1 MNTNQIKKFA
11 QQARTIL
18 KQGVINRL
26 TSLGFDSN
34 GNVAEEDKPQKGDG
48 FVIFMDGLIYDKT
61 FYDKW
66 ISLYERV
73 KQKGI
78 KEVYEEAAYTWFNR
92 LMAIRIMAKNGFTGP
107 VLEYQSEAVLIP
119 QIVANARRGVYP
131 EMSEADREQLM
142 QLLDDDTQTTEQFRL
157 LITNYCKHNPII
169 AASFGGVVNYTEL
182 LLPVNIL
189 SEGGFVNLLNNSKF
203 ITDEDYKQSE
213 LIGWLYQFYIS
224 EKKDEVFASF
234 KKRKKAEAEDIPA
247 ATQIFTPNWIVKYM
261 VENTLG
267 RIYLDNNPYATE
279 LKDKMKYLVEP
290 SKPTPEEAIFRYD
303 SIHQLTIADLSCGSG
318 HILNEA
324 FDLLY
329 DMYIEEGYSRRNT
342 IEDIFQYNLLGID
355 LDTRAKQLSIF
366 ALLMKACQKDSSFL
380 DAHSLPR
387 VFDMSVAARV
397 KKMNAREDVAKLLSD
412 FFMGANKQVI
422 DETIEALK
430 LMEQAD
436 NLGSIMKFE
445 LSELTRS
452 TIAMRTAEWKASDSS
467 DRNIQ
472 TLILA
477 FNIVLALTDK
487 YASLAMNP
495 PYMKS
500 GNMNVDLS
508 RYVKKNYP
516 DTKADL
522 FAVFMDVSIEHLLLS
537 GKYGMINMQSWMYL
551 PSFVKLRHNLLQ
563 NFSVD
568 SLLHLGARTF
578 DELSGEVVKSSA
590 FILTNYKSDSANGS
604 YYRLVDGVDCAD
616 KERLFSNDT
625 TIIYKAIYQAMFYK
639 IPDSRLG
646 GYWASDKLIEV
657 FKNPYL
663 STYSSPRKGNS
674 TSNNARFLRLW
685 YEIDFNKMGLNYSS
699 VNAFLND
706 NKRWLPYNKGGGIRK
721 WYGYNEN
728 LIDWKDNAEEIRK
741 IKTSVITNEK
751 YYMKPGLTWSTI
763 ASGAFGVRYFQE
775 GFIFDNGGC
784 CIFDLEN
791 QRDYIAGLLN
801 SLVLKRIM
809 SIFTESLNYQS
820 GEVSQMPIILDDN
833 NLISSLSLS
842 CLSISRKD
850 WDSHETSWDF
860 ENNELLVMR
869 NMMISTD
876 SDYSKGEEQED
887 GSIVYS
893 EEYIGSKN
901 LLNDCYEAYKTR
913 WYSMYRKL
921 HANEEELNR
930 QFIEIYGL
938 EDELTPDVPLEDITI
953 LQQGEVKIVND
964 ELVFQ
969 ADEVIKQFISYAV
982 GCMMGRYRLDK
993 PGLHIA
999 HPNPTSEEV
1008 CSYEYNDGSFTI
1020 DDDGII
1026 PLMPRDSSFVDNASD
1041 RLIDFLR
1048 VALGSEMLTEN
1059 INFIEASLDKDIE
1072 TYFIRDFWKDHL
1084 ARYQRT
1090 PIYWLFESKK
1100 GAFQCIT
1107 YMHRMNPYTVET
1119 IRTKYLLPHIESL
1132 NNLIIEM
1139 ESRAASLTTQ
1149 ERRQLQNLQKDVEE
1163 CMEYHERLHA
1173 VADEQID
1180 FDLDDG
1186 VVVNHAKFGDVVRKL
1201 R

>member
-11 QQARTIL
+11 QEARTIL

-34 GNVAEEDKPQKGDG
+34 GNVAEKDRPEKGDG
-48 FVIFMDGLIYDKT
+48 FVIFMGGLIPDTT

-66 ISLYERV
+66 TSLYERV
-73 KQKGI
+73 QQKGI

-119 QIVANARRGVYP
+119 QIVANARRGIYP
-131 EMSEADREQLM
+131 EMSETDRDQLM

-189 SEGGFVNLLNNSKF
+189 SEGGFVDLLNNSKF

-261 VENTLG
+261 VENSLG

-290 SKPTPEEAIFRYD
+290 SEPAPEESIFRYD

-329 DMYIEEGYSRRNT
+329 EMYIEEGYSRRNAV
-342 IEDIFQYNLLGID
+342 EDIFQYNLLGID
-355 LDTRAKQLSIF
+355 LDTRAKQLSVF
-366 ALLMKACQKDSSFL
+366 ALLMKACQKDNSFL
-380 DAHSLPR
+380 DARSLPR
-387 VFDMSVAARV
+387 VFDMSVATRV
-397 KKMNAREDVAKLLSD
+397 RKMNAKEDVAKLLSN

-422 DETIEALK
+422 EETIEALK

-436 NLGSIMKFE
+436 NLGSIMKFD
-445 LSELTRS
+445 LSELTRT
-452 TIAMRTAEWKASDSS
+452 TIAMRNAEWKASESF

-477 FNIVLALTDK
+477 FNIILALTDK
-487 YASLAMNP
+487 YASIAMNP
-495 PYMKS
+495 PYMGRGS
-500 GNMNVDLS
+500 MNANLTKYI
-508 RYVKKNYP
+508 RENYELG
-516 DTKADL
+516 KWDL
-522 FAVFMDVSIEHLLLS
+522 FAVFMLVSLHLLEDK
-537 GKYGMINMQSWMYL
+537 GKMAMINMHSWMFLTAYEN
-551 PSFVKLRHNLLQ
+551 LRKHILAYYQIDNM
-563 NFSVD
+563 
-568 SLLHLGARTF
+568 LHLGPNTF
-578 DELSGEVVKSSA
+578 DELSGEVVQNTTFVIAKNKTQYLS
-590 FILTNYKSDSANGS
+590 S
-604 YYRLVDGVDCAD
+604 YYRLVSANNCSLKGEMFLKGENCYANINQKDFEFIPGNPTAYWLNN
-616 KERLFSNDT
+616 KWFS
-625 TIIYKAIYQAMFYK
+625 IF
-639 IPDSRLG
+639 
-646 GYWASDKLIEV
+646 
-657 FKNPYL
+657 
-663 STYSSPRKGNS
+663 RKK
-674 TSNNARFLRLW
+674 T
-685 YEIDFNKMGLNYSS
+685 
-699 VNAFLND
+699 LND
-706 NKRWLPYNKGGGIRK
+706 VGFSKAGIVSGDDNFFVKLWHEVSLKEICFEPSKAYGKYHIFQKGGTNRKYYGNNDFVFRLKDFWNPSFYNKSIRRGDVDTYFKKGICWSYTGSIGNKAFR
-721 WYGYNEN
+721 
-728 LIDWKDNAEEIRK
+728 EINNS
-741 IKTSVITNEK
+741 ICGT
-751 YYMKPGLTWSTI
+751 
-763 ASGAFGVRYFQE
+763 ASPSIYSREDSNHLY
-775 GFIFDNGGC
+775 
-784 CIFDLEN
+784 LL
-791 QRDYIAGLLN
+791 GLLN
-801 SLVLKRIM
+801 TKIISYLLPILNPTLSLAPGYVIELPFIKN
-809 SIFTESLNYQS
+809 ESLKDVIDYQTA
-820 GEVSQMPIILDDN
+820 N
-833 NLISSLSLS
+833 NVLIS
-842 CLSISRKD
+842 KYD
-850 WDSHETSWDF
+850 WDTHENSWDF
-860 ENNELLVMR
+860 KKNELLVMR
-869 NMMISTD
+869 NNIISTN
-876 SDYSKGEEQED
+876 SDYSKGEEMED
-887 GSIVYS
+887 GSLVIK
-893 EEYIGSKN
+893 YIGNKN
-901 LLNDCYEAYKTR
+901 FLKDCYEAYKSQWHNFFMR
-913 WYSMYRKL
+913 LQK
-921 HANEEELNR
+921 NEEELNR

-938 EDELTPDVPLEDITI
+938 EDEFTPDVPLKDITI

-1026 PLMPRDSSFVDNASD
+1026 PLMPRNSSFVDNASD

-1048 VALGSEMLTEN
+1048 VALGSDTLTEN
-1059 INFIEASLDKDIE
+1059 INFIEASLNKDIE

-1090 PIYWLFESKK
+1090 PIYWLFESKR

-1132 NNLIIEM
+1132 NNLIVEM

-1149 ERRQLQNLQKDVEE
+1149 ERRQLQKLQKDVEE

-1186 VVVNHAKFGDVVRKL
+1186 VAVNHAKFGDIVRKL
-1201 R
+1201 K